1 MEGARKIRAKRAAE
15 PDSVKEKHWMKV
27 QMQIQK
33 LQKKKK
39 EQTKRDKKKITKKWE
54 YEQVR
59 KAS

>member
-39 EQTKRDKKKITKKWE
+39 EQKGTKKRLPKNE
-54 YEQVR
+54 NMNR
-59 KAS
+59 